1 LSNLQRFPGLL
12 RSSSDLPT
20 GQADWRLADIW
31 GSLRRRRKVILY
43 TVAAFLGFAVL
54 LCIFMKPRYEA
65 TETIQIGKEGALP
78 LGLESVSGQGSA
90 PMDSIDYNTTLQ
102 TQADILTSSA
112 LALKTIED
120 LNLEQTYDYRPRF
133 NPLGWALSLI
143 SPKGM
148 ADAKNAT
155 LAEAPQ
161 RRDRALKIF
170 SKKLK
175 VKIQDGTRLIDISY
189 SDPDPKISSAVVNHL
204 VEAFKEYSYEIKF
217 AATSQASSWLS
228 NEMTDLKRAA
238 EDSQAKVA
246 KLQQDAEVFST
257 GDTDEAGKVS
267 SNSVVLSRLQ
277 DLNTALSAAEANRIV
292 KQAIYL
298 SVKNGGADA
307 ISGLAGNMNGASPE
321 VINSMTVL
329 QGLRMQE
336 DTLKA
341 SYSQDAVKYGPEY
354 PLMQQIRSQLDQLHK
369 SIDEEVQRLET
380 RAKNDYE
387 TALRTEADTR
397 DLYLKQKAEANG
409 LNSKAIDYTVAKQ
422 EAEQNRSLYQSLF
435 GKVQEGGALA
445 GLRSST
451 ISIVDPSMVPGKP
464 KVPNVPIYLALSIF
478 AGFFLGCALALAID
492 RMDQRVQNIG
502 QIERELGIA
511 PLVILPSMTSGRN
524 AENELKGFKLPSFA
538 DPRKTETAHSLAIS
552 GPAGIEALTIPGS
565 AYIEGLRVLR
575 TTILHSVDVAPPRV
589 ILVTASQTGDGAT
602 SLSLNL
608 AILLAEQ
615 GHKALLVECNMRRPA
630 IQQMLGLSP
639 SEGLSSILS
648 NSDKKNAIAAIPSVP
663 GGFVLAG
670 GGVPSNPAELLG
682 SAQMRALVSQW
693 REHFDF
699 IILDTPPVLAVADSM
714 TLLNVSDLV
723 LLLVRHEHTP
733 LKAMQQAY
741 RVLSSAARHK
751 LFGVVVNDVSPDSG
765 ALQDHYGYQQTPYVS
780 EFQEAPQATSLVK
793 ASETAIK
800 L

>member
-1 LSNLQRFPGLL
+1 MSNLQRFPSLL
-12 RSSSDLPT
+12 RSSSELPT
-20 GQADWRLADIW
+20 GQADWRLVDIW

-43 TVAAFLGFAVL
+43 TVAAFLGLAVL
-54 LCIFMKPRYEA
+54 ICIFMKPRYEA
-65 TETIQIGKEGALP
+65 TETIQIGKEGTLP

-102 TQADILTSSA
+102 TQADVLTSSP

-120 LNLEQTYDYRPRF
+120 LGLEQTYDYRPRF
-133 NPLGWALSLI
+133 SPLGWALGLL
-143 SPKGM
+143 SPKGT
-148 ADAKNAT
+148 ADAKNAS
-155 LAEAPQ
+155 LVDAPQ
-161 RRDRALKIF
+161 RRDRVLKIF
-170 SKKLK
+170 AKNLK
-175 VKIQDGTRLIDISY
+175 VKILDGTRLIAISY

-204 VEAFKEYSYEIKF
+204 VEGYKEYNYQIKF

-228 NEMTDLKRAA
+228 NELTGLKSVA

-246 KLQQDAEVFST
+246 KLQQDAQVFSL
-257 GDTDEAGKVS
+257 GDADSSGKIS

-298 SVKNGGADA
+298 SVKNGGADS

-341 SYSQDAVKYGPEY
+341 TYSQDAVKYGPEY
-354 PLMQQIRSQLDQLHK
+354 PLMQQMRSQLDQLHK
-369 SIDEEVQRLET
+369 SIDDEVRRLET

-397 DLYLKQKAEANG
+397 DLYLKQKGEASG

-422 EAEQNRSLYQSLF
+422 EADQNRNLYQSLF
-435 GKVQEGGALA
+435 GKVQEAGALA

-464 KVPNVPIYLALSIF
+464 KVPNVPVYLALSIF
-478 AGFFLGCALALAID
+478 AGFFLGCALALVVD
-492 RMDQRVQNIG
+492 RIDQRVQNIG

-511 PLVILPSMTSGRN
+511 PLVILPSMTSGKN
-524 AENELKGFKLPSFA
+524 AEDELKGFKLPSFA
-538 DPRKTETAHSLAIS
+538 DPRKTQTAHSLAIL
-552 GPAGIEALTIPGS
+552 GPSGIEALTIPGS

-589 ILVTASQTGDGAT
+589 ILVTGSQAGDGTT

-608 AILLAEQ
+608 TILLAEQ

-630 IQQMLGLSP
+630 IQQMLGLSH
-639 SEGLSSILS
+639 SDGLSSVLS
-648 NSDKKNAIAAIPSVP
+648 GAQTKNAIVAIPSVP
-663 GGFVLAG
+663 GGFVLASG
-670 GGVPSNPAELLG
+670 TPPSNPADLLG
-682 SAQMRALVSQW
+682 STHMRTLISQW

-699 IILDTPPVLAVADSM
+699 VILDTPPVLAVADSM
-714 TLLNVSDLV
+714 TLLGLSDLV

-733 LKAMQQAY
+733 LKAVQQAY
-741 RVLSSAARHK
+741 RVLASAARHK
-751 LFGVVVNDVSPDSG
+751 LFGVVVNDVSSGSG
-765 ALQDHYGYQQTPYVS
+765 ALQDHYGYEQTPYIT
-780 EFQEAPQATSLVK
+780 EFQEAVQGAGILK
-793 ASETAIK
+793 ASDTARK

>member
-1 LSNLQRFPGLL
+1 V
-12 RSSSDLPT
+12 D
-20 GQADWRLADIW
+20 
-31 GSLRRRRKVILY
+31 
-43 TVAAFLGFAVL
+43 
-54 LCIFMKPRYEA
+54 
-65 TETIQIGKEGALP
+65 
-78 LGLESVSGQGSA
+78 
-90 PMDSIDYNTTLQ
+90 
-102 TQADILTSSA
+102 
-112 LALKTIED
+112 
-120 LNLEQTYDYRPRF
+120 
-133 NPLGWALSLI
+133 
-143 SPKGM
+143 
-148 ADAKNAT
+148 
-155 LAEAPQ
+155 APQ
-161 RRDRALKIF
+161 RRDRVLKIF
-170 SKKLK
+170 AKNLK
-175 VKIQDGTRLIDISY
+175 VKILDGTRLIAISY

-204 VEAFKEYSYEIKF
+204 VEGYKEYNYQIKF

-228 NEMTDLKRAA
+228 NELTGLKSVA

-246 KLQQDAEVFST
+246 KLQQDAQVFSL
-257 GDTDEAGKVS
+257 GDADSSGKVS

-298 SVKNGGADA
+298 SVKNGGADS

-341 SYSQDAVKYGPEY
+341 TYSQDTVKYGAEY
-354 PLMQQIRSQLDQLHK
+354 PLMQQMRSQLEQLHK
-369 SIDEEVQRLET
+369 SIEEEVQRLET

-397 DLYLKQKAEANG
+397 DLYLKQKDEASG

-422 EAEQNRSLYQSLF
+422 EAEQNRDLYQSLF
-435 GKVQEGGALA
+435 GKVQEAGALA

-478 AGFFLGCALALAID
+478 AGFFLGCALALAVDQID
-492 RMDQRVQNIG
+492 QKVQNID

-511 PLVILPSMTSGRN
+511 PLVILPSMTSGKN
-524 AENELKGFKLPSFA
+524 AEDELKGFKLPSFA
-538 DPRKTETAHSLAIS
+538 DPRKTQTAHSLAIS
-552 GPAGIEALTIPGS
+552 DPSGIEALTIPGS

-589 ILVTASQTGDGAT
+589 ILVTGSQAGDGTT

-608 AILLAEQ
+608 TILLAEQ
-615 GHKALLVECNMRRPA
+615 GHKALFVECNMRRPA
-630 IQQMLGLSP
+630 VQQMLGLSP
-639 SEGLSSILS
+639 SEGLSSVLAGAQI
-648 NSDKKNAIAAIPSVP
+648 KNAIVAIPDVP
-663 GGFVLAG
+663 GGFVLACG
-670 GGVPSNPAELLG
+670 TPPANPADLLG
-682 SAQMRALVSQW
+682 STHMRSLVSQW

-714 TLLNVSDLV
+714 TLLGLSDLV

-733 LKAMQQAY
+733 LKAVQQAY
-741 RVLSSAARHK
+741 RVLASAARHK
-751 LFGVVVNDVSPDSG
+751 LFGVVVNDVSSDSG
-765 ALQDHYGYQQTPYVS
+765 ALQDHYGYQQTPYIT
-780 EFQEAPQATSLVK
+780 EFQEAVQGTSIVK
-793 ASETAIK
+793 GR
-800 L
+800 